1 MGERM
6 DKRIRFYIYW
16 ILGFVFLGACAP
28 GDKEDVYTEMRAFE
42 DFSHI
47 NGDSVAIVPRKVRL
61 KAFQKME
68 EAKDSLVKYN
78 YLAMTLK
85 TYLITSQLDSAQ
97 IVIQQIHD
105 FIERQ
110 HSSSQ
115 MADLESEC
123 FNMKG
128 NIFARVGNMDSAEIC
143 FRKAYELRMRGTRI
157 EVVPDILMNLADANN
172 RLGKLDIGAA
182 WYRRALLMCDSLHIA
197 STKKPPIY
205 YGLAQV
211 YVTMRDFEQCDYYY
225 NLAGESYDSMLPY
238 EKYIYLNNR
247 GTSYY
252 YREDY
257 QTAIKYFQKVI
268 DLVEG
273 YADMSF
279 ELNLGRL
286 NLGDCYLQLNMVDL
300 AVKYINECQLF
311 FEEMGV
317 STALYYIDT
326 QKIELALLQKDFQE
340 ARRLL
345 SESVV
350 PPGIDPDMVH
360 IRNKYLQQFYEE
372 TGNYKRA
379 YHYLQRN
386 NQLDDSIRNERVR
399 MRTADL
405 TLRYQQDSTLIA
417 HRVLLQEQKNKV
429 LVLRQTQFVVF
440 AVAVV
445 SILTAVFLY
454 LYSKKKRALLLA
466 RNHRTVSTLRL
477 ENIRNRLSPHFIF
490 NVLNRE
496 MVERNVEE
504 KQELSSLVKLMR
516 RNLGLV
522 EQLCVTLA
530 EELDFVK
537 TYINLE
543 RRSLGPDFHSELK
556 IEKDV
561 QPEQIRILSMMIQIP
576 VENAVKH
583 ALREKEGE
591 RNLWVSVCR
600 RGNGICIKITD
611 NGGGYR
617 PDSRNRGTG
626 TGMKVIMQT
635 IRILNNKNKEAIDV
649 LVHNVSLQSGEMGCE
664 VTFWLPD
671 NYDYR
676 I

>member
-16 ILGFVFLGACAP
+16 ILGFVLLGACAP

-490 NVLNRE
+490 NMLNRE
-496 MVERNVEE
+496 MAERNVEE

-516 RNLGLV
+516 RNLELA

-561 QPEQIRILSMMIQIP
+561 QPEQIRIPSMMIQIP

-600 RGNGICIKITD
+600 RGNAICIKITD

>member
-16 ILGFVFLGACAP
+16 ILGFVLLGACAP

-286 NLGDCYLQLNMVDL
+286 NLGDCYLQLNKVDL

-311 FEEMGV
+311 FEGMGV

-490 NVLNRE
+490 NVQNRE

-516 RNLGLV
+516 RNLELV

-635 IRILNNKNKEAIDV
+635 IQILNNKNKEAIDV

>member
-16 ILGFVFLGACAP
+16 ILGFVLLGACAP

-516 RNLGLV
+516 RNLELA

-561 QPEQIRILSMMIQIP
+561 QPEQIRIPSMMIQIP

-600 RGNGICIKITD
+600 RGNGTCIKITD

-649 LVHNVSLQSGEMGCE
+649 SVYNVSLQSGEMGCE

>member
-16 ILGFVFLGACAP
+16 ILGFVLLGACAP

-399 MRTADL
+399 MCTADL

-490 NVLNRE
+490 NMLNRE
-496 MVERNVEE
+496 MAERNVEE

-516 RNLGLV
+516 RNLELA

-561 QPEQIRILSMMIQIP
+561 QPEQIRIPSMMIQIP

>member
-1 MGERM
+1 M

-16 ILGFVFLGACAP
+16 ILGFVLLGACAP

-182 WYRRALLMCDSLHIA
+182 WYRRALLMCDSFHIA

-273 YADMSF
+273 YDDMSF

-386 NQLDDSIRNERVR
+386 NLLDDSIRNERVR

-405 TLRYQQDSTLIA
+405 TLRYQQDSTLMA
-417 HRVLLQEQKNKV
+417 HRVLLQEQKNEV

-496 MVERNVEE
+496 MAERNVEE

-516 RNLGLV
+516 RNLELA

-561 QPEQIRILSMMIQIP
+561 QPEQIRIPSMMIQIP

-635 IRILNNKNKEAIDV
+635 IQILNNKNKEAIDV
-649 LVHNVSLQSGEMGCE
+649 SVHNVSLQSGEMGCE

>member
-16 ILGFVFLGACAP
+16 ILGFVLLGACAP

-516 RNLGLV
+516 RNLELA

-561 QPEQIRILSMMIQIP
+561 QPEQIRIPSMMIQIP

>member
-16 ILGFVFLGACAP
+16 ILGFVLLGACAP

-405 TLRYQQDSTLIA
+405 TLRYQQDSTLMA
-417 HRVLLQEQKNKV
+417 HRVLLQEQKNEV

-496 MVERNVEE
+496 MAERNVEE

-516 RNLGLV
+516 CNLELA

-561 QPEQIRILSMMIQIP
+561 QPEQIRIPSMMIQIP

-583 ALREKEGE
+583 ELREKEGE

-635 IRILNNKNKEAIDV
+635 IQILNNKNKEAIDV
-649 LVHNVSLQSGEMGCE
+649 SVHNVSLQSGEMGCE

>member
-16 ILGFVFLGACAP
+16 ILGLVFLGACAP

-97 IVIQQIHD
+97 IVIQQIHA

-225 NLAGESYDSMLPY
+225 NLAGESYDNMLPY

-273 YADMSF
+273 YDDMSF

-405 TLRYQQDSTLIA
+405 TLRYQQDSTLMA

-490 NVLNRE
+490 NMLNRE
-496 MVERNVEE
+496 MAERNVEE

-516 RNLGLV
+516 RNLELA

-561 QPEQIRILSMMIQIP
+561 QPEQIRIPSMMIQIP

-635 IRILNNKNKEAIDV
+635 IQILNNKNKEAIDV
-649 LVHNVSLQSGEMGCE
+649 SVHNVSLQSGEMGCE

>member
-16 ILGFVFLGACAP
+16 ILGFVLLGACAP

-182 WYRRALLMCDSLHIA
+182 WYRRALLMCDSLHMA

-405 TLRYQQDSTLIA
+405 TLRYQQDSTLMA

-496 MVERNVEE
+496 MAERNVEG

-516 RNLGLV
+516 RNLELA

-561 QPEQIRILSMMIQIP
+561 QPEQIRIPSMMIQIP

-600 RGNGICIKITD
+600 RGSGICIKITD

-635 IRILNNKNKEAIDV
+635 IQILNNKNKEAIDV

>member
-16 ILGFVFLGACAP
+16 ILGFVLLGACAP

-445 SILTAVFLY
+445 SILTAVFFC

-490 NVLNRE
+490 NMLNRE
-496 MVERNVEE
+496 MAERNVEE

-516 RNLGLV
+516 RNPELA

-561 QPEQIRILSMMIQIP
+561 QPEQIRIPSMMIQIP

-649 LVHNVSLQSGEMGCE
+649 SVHNVSLQSGEMGCE

>member
-16 ILGFVFLGACAP
+16 ILGFVLLGACAP

-399 MRTADL
+399 MRTVDL

-490 NVLNRE
+490 NMLNRE
-496 MVERNVEE
+496 MAERNVEE

-516 RNLGLV
+516 RNLELA

-561 QPEQIRILSMMIQIP
+561 QPEQIRIPSMMIQIP